1 MPPYNVSVNPFPSS
15 PTPTVHNASILGGK
29 RHISAL
35 NSIKSCID
43 DLSAKLG
50 NKNLH
55 DDDLFKIITMIQDV
69 GSGKTHL
76 SLHMKTLNELGN
88 KSVISYTDLTQVQPR
103 DIDNFFHSIVSG
115 FGKDYYD
122 AVKARLVDYLKDNY
136 SQNSKLV
143 KKIVKY
149 GFMDSLNGNSI
160 TEKLEQIAQKKMSL
174 SYEHL
179 FELMSKDFTKIEINL
194 ITEIVKTGTLNYS
207 DLKTF
212 ENLAMVLSNM
222 AKINYKLFNK
232 ITIFQVDEF
241 DTNPNSLEYLKGL
254 INSHIPYSVLMI
266 VTTPSY
272 YSEISKLTP
281 SLFDR
286 LEKANFKIDLAGSN
300 SFDEINDI
308 ALQYVLHYNNK
319 ITDLEKKDLS
329 AKIRI
334 IYDEFPNFRNVRS
347 ILNVLY
353 HAFEVASRKN
363 SQNIDEQSIEETIKN
378 VYPGLRLRGSIMGIP
393 ISDFIKMRKISIDKD
408 VVEAN
413 VRVAVR
419 NLINYFEQLGTV
431 KKYEDIIDGDFL
443 DAAYNDQM
451 GKKVGISIAVDF
463 DKNKNFD
470 KIVKSTKT
478 NSIVDKLVIL
488 TTNMTTIKKNG
499 TTLVTIDKWKL
510 ADLLYF
516 SKKYDSDEISPE
528 DPQKAMLLAKSIQ
541 IC

>member
-43 DLSAKLG
+43 DLSTKLG

-254 INSHIPYSVLMI
+254 INSHIP
-266 VTTPSY
+266 
-272 YSEISKLTP
+272 
-281 SLFDR
+281 
-286 LEKANFKIDLAGSN
+286 
-300 SFDEINDI
+300 
-308 ALQYVLHYNNK
+308 
-319 ITDLEKKDLS
+319 
-329 AKIRI
+329 
-334 IYDEFPNFRNVRS
+334 
-347 ILNVLY
+347 
-353 HAFEVASRKN
+353 
-363 SQNIDEQSIEETIKN
+363 
-378 VYPGLRLRGSIMGIP
+378 
-393 ISDFIKMRKISIDKD
+393 
-408 VVEAN
+408 
-413 VRVAVR
+413 
-419 NLINYFEQLGTV
+419 
-431 KKYEDIIDGDFL
+431 
-443 DAAYNDQM
+443 
-451 GKKVGISIAVDF
+451 
-463 DKNKNFD
+463 
-470 KIVKSTKT
+470 
-478 NSIVDKLVIL
+478 
-488 TTNMTTIKKNG
+488 
-499 TTLVTIDKWKL
+499 
-510 ADLLYF
+510 
-516 SKKYDSDEISPE
+516 
-528 DPQKAMLLAKSIQ
+528 
-541 IC
+541 